1 MSGDSPV
8 KRADMA
14 LPVSKPPG
22 GAVVAAADAG
32 EGRTPNGRAIWAL
45 RQLPFRLF
53 FNHVDRLVATGY
65 VRRLEPTDLYPGE
78 DLGMEQARP

>member
-22 GAVVAAADAG
+22 GAVAAPAAMAAAGFGAPAG
-32 EGRTPNGRAIWAL
+32 KFGQAAMAAAAAIHGHFVDI
-45 RQLPFRLF
+45 RQF
-53 FNHVDRLVATGY
+53 A
-65 VRRLEPTDLYPGE
+65 
-78 DLGMEQARP
+78 